1 MQCNGHVAVAGGVAV
16 ALCGLELGEWNGIG
30 EFCGSIEW
38 EPCAAFGNF
47 TYNSCGIV
55 GLRCTDVDLFAIMI
69 GSNHNNGYRVLYAH
83 FGKKGGF
90 EDAHNNGLLG
100 KRLKYMY
107 FALI

>member
-69 GSNHNNGYRVLYAH
+69 GSNHNNGYRVLCAH

-90 EDAHNNGLLG
+90 EDAHNNRLLG
-100 KRLKYMY
+100 KRLK
-107 FALI
+107 